1 MSETSDSYRLPKR
14 NPAVECIDPENIV
27 IALPRRGG
35 LTVSGGIR
43 TVVAEAPAPGVAAS
57 EAIDEMEEPVLAD

>member
-1 MSETSDSYRLPKR
+1 MSETSDTYQLPKR
-14 NPAVECIDPENIV
+14 NAEVECIDPENIV

-43 TVVAEAPAPGVAAS
+43 SVVAESTRPTAS
-57 EAIDEMEEPVLAD
+57 ARADEETEPVLAD